1 VQEGFHEEKL
11 GEDTL
16 LGAVTGNP
24 GHLYLLSP
32 RSLFAQMI
40 YLFGESAASGE
51 EKATVMIPE
60 TMAAD
65 GGGDERCDQCMF
77 GHVA

>member
-1 VQEGFHEEKL
+1 
-11 GEDTL
+11 
-16 LGAVTGNP
+16 
-24 GHLYLLSP
+24 
-32 RSLFAQMI
+32 MI